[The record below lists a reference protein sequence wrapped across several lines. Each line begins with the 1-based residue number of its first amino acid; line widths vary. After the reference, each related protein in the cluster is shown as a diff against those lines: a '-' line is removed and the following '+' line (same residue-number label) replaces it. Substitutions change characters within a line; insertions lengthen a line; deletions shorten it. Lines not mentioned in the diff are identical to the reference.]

1 MLTECPASKKGKT
14 TDKFSCVKERKKCW
28 QSVLPKKKEE
38 TLFTKCHESKIY
50 ITEKQGCGQCVIP
63 QKVNFIYIHNH
74 EIQKK
79 VSK

>member
-1 MLTECPASKKGKT
+1 MSKKGKSA
-14 TDKFSCVKERKKCW
+14 DKVSYLKRK
-28 QSVLPKKKEE
+28 E
-38 TLFTKCHESKIY
+38 TLLTKCHESKIY